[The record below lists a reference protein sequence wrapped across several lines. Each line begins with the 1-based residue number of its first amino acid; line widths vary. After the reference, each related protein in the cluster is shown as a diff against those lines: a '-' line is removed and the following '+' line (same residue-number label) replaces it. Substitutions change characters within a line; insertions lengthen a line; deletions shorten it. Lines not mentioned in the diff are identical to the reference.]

1 MGKRSSGVVT
11 SGVRTSSVAKGVALA
26 AALIVAACGSDD
38 GGSSGTAATTGGTQ
52 AAAGTT
58 APAGT
63 SAPSGGGAEACTGQP
78 NDAVLK
84 IGFAADFS
92 DVGGAS
98 DRPASEAMK
107 YTVDTLNEAGGAG
120 GSKVELTVKNIDG
133 DSARTQQAAQE
144 LLDSGVQA
152 ILGPPFVNFGQPL
165 LTITQGQVPVI
176 SVASTDPQLANTDVN
191 SFLTAFSDPRQD
203 GAAAEVAY
211 TDLGKKTAVTFSS
224 PDDPYF
230 TNNPKWFKEAFEE
243 MGGKVTKD
251 FTYSL
256 GDSDF
261 SSQVNEI
268 ASMNPKPEVL
278 YTAMI
283 MPLIGTLLGQLKG
296 AGVTDMVVIGS
307 DAFDATN
314 VAAAG
319 ADADGVY
326 YTTHTFPTPGSK
338 LEQFLADYEA
348 ATGKP
353 IETVT
358 FGALADDAI
367 NLIVEAC
374 KTAKSNDPAALAE
387 ALKGIE
393 GFEGLTG
400 SITYAGTKGAPI
412 KPVTIVKVEGG
423 QPTFV
428 KQLDPKVVPQ
438 P

>member
-1 MGKRSSGVVT
+1 MGKR
-11 SGVRTSSVAKGVALA
+11 AKGAIMLATALLVAG
-26 AALIVAACGSDD
+26 CGSDD
-38 GGSSGTAATTGGTQ
+38 GGSSADTTAATGD
-52 AAAGTT
+52 TT
-58 APAGT
+58 ATTAGAADT
-63 SAPSGGGAEACTGQP
+63 GASGEACTGEP

-92 DVGGAS
+92 EVGGAS
-98 DRPASEAMK
+98 DVPASEAMK
-107 YTVDTLNEAGGAG
+107 FSVDQINADGGAG
-120 GSKVELTVKNIDG
+120 GSQVELTVKNIDG

-144 LLDSGVQA
+144 LLDTGVHA

-165 LTITQGQVPVI
+165 LTITQGEVPVI
-176 SVASTDPQLANTDVN
+176 SVASTDPAMANTEVN
-191 SFLTAFSDPRQD
+191 SFLSAFSDPRQD
-203 GAAAEVAY
+203 GAAAELAY
-211 TDLGKKTAVTFSS
+211 TDLGKTTAITFSS

-243 MGGKVTKD
+243 LGGTVTQD

-268 ASMNPKPEVL
+268 ASMDPKPEVL

-296 AGVTDMVVIGS
+296 AGLEDIVVIGS

-319 ADADGVY
+319 ADAEGVY
-326 YTTHTFPTPGSK
+326 YTTHVFPTEGSG
-338 LEQFLADYEA
+338 LATFLADYEA
-348 ATGKP
+348 ATGSP

-367 NLIVEAC
+367 NLVVEAC
-374 KTAKSNDPAALAE
+374 KAAKSNDPAAIAA
-387 ALKGIE
+387 ALKEIE

-400 SITYAGTKGAPI
+400 SITYAGTTGAPI
-412 KPVTIVKVEGG
+412 KPVTIVQVEGG
-423 QPTFV
+423 EPTFV
-428 KQLDPKVVPQ
+428 KEMDPKVVPE

>member
-1 MGKRSSGVVT
+1 MGKHSNGVV
-11 SGVRTSSVAKGVALA
+11 KGVALA
-26 AALIVAACGSDD
+26 AALVVAGCGSD
-38 GGSSGTAATTGGTQ
+38 GGSSSGSAATTGGSQ
-52 AAAGTT
+52 ASSATSAAGG
-58 APAGT
+58 AAG
-63 SAPSGGGAEACTGQP
+63 SEACTGEA

-92 DVGGAS
+92 EVGGAS

-107 YTVDTLNEAGGAG
+107 YTVDRINEAGGAG

-165 LTITQGQVPVI
+165 LTITQGKVPVI
-176 SVASTDPQLANTDVN
+176 SVASTDPQLANTSVN

-211 TDLGKKTAVTFSS
+211 TDLGKKSAITFSS

-230 TNNPKWFKEAFEE
+230 TNNPKWFKEAFEQL
-243 MGGKVTKD
+243 GGKVTKD

-296 AGVTDMVVIGS
+296 AGVDDIVVIGS

-338 LEQFLADYEA
+338 LEKFLADYEA

-367 NLIVEAC
+367 NLIAEAC

-428 KQLDPKVVPQ
+428 KQLDPKVVPE

>member
-1 MGKRSSGVVT
+1 MGKRSRGAAVLV
-11 SGVRTSSVAKGVALA
+11 
-26 AALIVAACGSDD
+26 AALVVAGC
-38 GGSSGTAATTGGTQ
+38 GSSGNSSSGTT
-52 AAAGTT
+52 AAAG
-58 APAGT
+58 
-63 SAPSGGGAEACTGQP
+63 GGGQTTVAGGGGTTPGSSAAGQACTGQP

-107 YTVDTLNEAGGAG
+107 YSVDTINAAGGAG

-144 LLDSGVQA
+144 LLATGVQA

-165 LTITQGQVPVI
+165 LTITQGKVPVI
-176 SVASTDPQLANTDVN
+176 SVASTDPQLANTSVN

-211 TDLGKKTAVTFSS
+211 TDLGKKTAITFSS

-230 TNNPKWFKEAFEE
+230 TNNPKWFKQVFEE
-243 MGGKVTKD
+243 LGGQVTKD

-268 ASMNPKPEVL
+268 AAMNPKPEVL
-278 YTAMI
+278 FTAMI
-283 MPLIGTLLGQLKG
+283 MPLIGTLLGQLHG
-296 AGVTDMVVIGS
+296 AGLNDIAVIGS

-314 VAAAG
+314 VSAAG
-319 ADADGVY
+319 PDANGVY
-326 YTTHTFPTPGSK
+326 YMTHTFPTPGSK
-338 LEQFLADYEA
+338 LEKFLGDYQQ
-348 ATGKP
+348 ATGKAL
-353 IETVT
+353 ETIT

-367 NLIVEAC
+367 NLVVEAC

-387 ALKGIE
+387 ALKGIS

-400 SITYAGTKGAPI
+400 TITYAGTTGAPI
-412 KPVTIVKVEGG
+412 KPVTIVKVDGG
-423 QPTFV
+423 KPTFV

>member
-1 MGKRSSGVVT
+1 MGKGS
-11 SGVRTSSVAKGVALA
+11 KGTALLA
-26 AALIVAACGSDD
+26 ATLLLAACGSD
-38 GGSSGTAATTGGTQ
+38 GGSSSDTTGAAPATAPSTEQAATTAAGGSDTT
-52 AAAGTT
+52 AAAG
-58 APAGT
+58 GG
-63 SAPSGGGAEACTGQP
+63 GGGACSGQP
-78 NDAVLK
+78 NDEVLK

-107 YTVDTLNEAGGAG
+107 FTVDQINAAGGAG
-120 GSKVELTVKNIDG
+120 GSQVELTVKNIDG

-165 LTITQGQVPVI
+165 LTITGGKVPVI

-203 GAAAEVAY
+203 GAAAEVAAK
-211 TDLGKKTAVTFSS
+211 DLGKTTAITFSS

-230 TNNPKWFKEAFEE
+230 TNNPKWFKEAFEQL
-243 MGGKVTKD
+243 GGSVVKD

-268 ASMNPKPEVL
+268 AAMDPKPEVL

-296 AGVTDMVVIGS
+296 AGLGDMVVIGS

-319 ADADGVY
+319 ADAEGVY

-338 LEQFLADYEA
+338 LETFLADYEQ

-367 NLIVEAC
+367 HLIVQAC
-374 KTAKSNDPAALAE
+374 ETAKSNDPAALAE

-412 KPVTIVKVEGG
+412 KPVTIVQVKGG
-423 QPTFV
+423 QPTFL
-428 KQLDPKVVPQ
+428 KQLDPEVVPE

>member
-1 MGKRSSGVVT
+1 
-11 SGVRTSSVAKGVALA
+11 
-26 AALIVAACGSDD
+26 
-38 GGSSGTAATTGGTQ
+38 
-52 AAAGTT
+52 
-58 APAGT
+58 
-63 SAPSGGGAEACTGQP
+63 
-78 NDAVLK
+78 
-84 IGFAADFS
+84 
-92 DVGGAS
+92 
-98 DRPASEAMK
+98 
-107 YTVDTLNEAGGAG
+107 
-120 GSKVELTVKNIDG
+120 VKNIDG

-144 LLDSGVQA
+144 LIDTGVQA

-165 LTITQGQVPVI
+165 LTITQGKIPVI
-176 SVASTDPQLANTDVN
+176 SVASTDPQLANTSVN

-243 MGGKVTKD
+243 LGGKVTKD

-268 ASMNPKPEVL
+268 AAMNPKPDVL
-278 YTAMI
+278 FTAMI
-283 MPLIGTLLGQLKG
+283 MPLIGTLLGQLHG
-296 AGVTDMVVIGS
+296 AGVNDMVVIGS

-314 VAAAG
+314 VSAAG
-319 ADADGVY
+319 ADANGVY
-326 YTTHTFPTPGSK
+326 YMTHTFPTPGSK
-338 LEQFLADYEA
+338 LEQFLADYQQ
-348 ATGKP
+348 ATGKAL
-353 IETVT
+353 ETIT

-367 NLIVEAC
+367 NLVVEAC
-374 KTAKSNDPAALAE
+374 KTAKSNDPAAIAE
-387 ALKGIE
+387 ALKGIS

-400 SITYAGTKGAPI
+400 TITYAGTNGAPI

-423 QPTFV
+423 KPTFV